1 MDGLILEDDLM
12 IQDYLKMKTIKKEEN
27 LNMKT
32 TLAKKMMA
40 N

>member
-1 MDGLILEDDLM
+1 MDGLILEDDL
-12 IQDYLKMKTIKKEEN
+12 IIEDHLKMKKEEN